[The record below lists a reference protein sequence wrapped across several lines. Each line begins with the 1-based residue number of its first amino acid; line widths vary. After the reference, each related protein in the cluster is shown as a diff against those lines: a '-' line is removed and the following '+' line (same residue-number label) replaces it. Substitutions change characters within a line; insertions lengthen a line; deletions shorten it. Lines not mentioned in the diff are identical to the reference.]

1 VQQGGGFSMSA
12 IFLAIHSSLMHQLFS
27 DNGST
32 GCSAS
37 ATITANQG
45 FGPYQWFLD
54 GNAIPE
60 AKSNTYT
67 TTITGSYAVSSTLSC
82 GSSVQ
87 ICTILTICSDVT
99 IAKVV
104 DNVTPCVGSNVIL
117 R

>member
-1 VQQGGGFSMSA
+1 MTISIESLSKMTVGIVHKVVVFLCPP
-12 IFLAIHSSLMHQLFS
+12 FLAIQQPDAPTFS

-60 AKSNTYT
+60 VNSNT
-67 TTITGSYAVSSTLSC
+67 
-82 GSSVQ
+82 
-87 ICTILTICSDVT
+87 
-99 IAKVV
+99 
-104 DNVTPCVGSNVIL
+104 
-117 R
+117 

>member
-1 VQQGGGFSMSA
+1 VVVFLCPLSSYTQQPDA
-12 IFLAIHSSLMHQLFS
+12 PTFS

-67 TTITGSYAVSSTLSC
+67 TTITVVTLFL
-82 GSSVQ
+82 Q
-87 ICTILTICSDVT
+87 LYL
-99 IAKVV
+99 VV
-104 DNVTPCVGSNVIL
+104 LQYNLHQFP
-117 R
+117 